1 MKSPQV
7 INLLEDSVLAFDG
20 VNVIDNT
27 TQLPITALTHIE
39 IRLNL
44 IDLISGA
51 AISSGTLSMAYIAA
65 CQHWVLSISSIVS
78 LLTDRHKYVGSVTDI
93 SGNNMRTFKIAEF
106 AVDNDSFEQTWMRLP
121 YQIEI
126 GGGAAWMYWY
136 DDIANFSDPTHR
148 KFKAQ
153 SYMGGSGTTFATSP
167 DKVTHR
173 GPIVEV

>member
-7 INLLEDSVLAFDG
+7 INLLEDSVMAFDG
-20 VNVIDNT
+20 TNVIDDDS
-27 TQLPITALTHIE
+27 QLPIDSFESMQIKLE
-39 IRLNL
+39 L
-44 IDLISGA
+44 IDLMTGA
-51 AISSGTLSMAYIAA
+51 DLTIEAPMVYHGPSK
-65 CQHWVLSISSIVS
+65 HWTVDLADLAVLA
-78 LLTDRHKYVGSVTDI
+78 DRHKYIGSVVDNNPDTQ
-93 SGNNMRTFKIAEF
+93 NMRSFQLSEF
-106 AVDNDSFEQTWMRLP
+106 AIDNDSFEQTWMRLP

-126 GGGAAWMYWY
+126 GGGEAWMYWY
-136 DDIANFSDPTHR
+136 DDIANFGNPANR